1 MATRTRHD
9 KLNGSCAVKSPSRA
23 CGKRAYMPRRHRVAG
38 SALGLIFS
46 IGTICVAKA
55 QPVTGL
61 YINGEGG
68 ATFNQD
74 QVNRSSPSFPVG
86 RDKYDVGAAGLGS
99 VGWGF
104 GNGFRVE
111 VEGNYR
117 DSNLGYYRSN
127 HGSPVASGGQKVYGA
142 MANALFDMD
151 LGKNWIFPNFGA
163 GIGYAWQRSDFNIAI
178 PSLGYNQH
186 VGGTFGNFAYQA
198 IFGLAF
204 PVPHAPGLS
213 LTTEYR
219 FMTMLGP
226 QSHHGRANG
235 VLTDAGYTP
244 GAVAAGNR
252 STTTYFNHS
261 AMLGLRYEFN
271 PPPPPA
277 PHVDTPVQAPGP
289 APARTYLVFFDW
301 DKADLSNRARAV
313 IEAAAQ
319 NASHVGETR
328 IKVNGYTDNS
338 AGHPGARGKA
348 YNMQLS
354 LRRARAVKSELIR
367 DGVAEGTIETRGFG
381 DADPLVRTKLNTR
394 EPQNRR
400 VAIILD

>member
-9 KLNGSCAVKSPSRA
+9 KQNGSCAVKTPTRSEVMWGPSQRRRRLISP
-23 CGKRAYMPRRHRVAG
+23 
-38 SALGLIFS
+38 ALGFILS
-46 IGTICVAKA
+46 IGTTCVAQA
-55 QPVTGL
+55 QPVTGI
-61 YINGEGG
+61 YVNGEGG

-74 QVNRSSPSFPVG
+74 QVNRSSPHFPAG
-86 RDKYDVGAAGLGS
+86 RDKYDVGVVGLGS

-117 DSNLGYYRSN
+117 DSDLGYYRSN
-127 HGSPVASGGQKVYGA
+127 HGTPATRGGQKVYGA

-151 LGKNWIFPNFGA
+151 LGKNWIFPYFGA
-163 GIGYAWQRSDFNIAI
+163 GIGYAWQKSNFNVAI

-186 VGGTFGNFAYQA
+186 GGGTYSNFAYQA
-198 IFGLAF
+198 IFGLSF

-213 LTTEYR
+213 VTTEYR

-235 VLTDAGYTP
+235 SLTDAGYTP
-244 GAVAAGNR
+244 GAMAEGNR

-277 PHVDTPVQAPGP
+277 PHIDAPIQAPGP

-301 DKADLSNRARAV
+301 DKAELTNRARAV

-319 NASHVGETR
+319 NASNVGETR
-328 IKVNGYTDNS
+328 IKVDGYTDNS
-338 AGHPGARGKA
+338 AGYPGPRGEA
-348 YNMQLS
+348 YNSQLS
-354 LRRARAVKSELIR
+354 LRRARAVKAELIR
-367 DGVAEGTIETRGFG
+367 DGVAEGTIDTRGFG
-381 DADPLVRTKLNTR
+381 DENPLVRTKPNTR